1 MHDGKDREER
11 EDGLW
16 KIIGGLSGIFLC
28 IYYYV
33 FVYMEDD
40 RSVLLCYVYVH
51 ISRSTYFLFGF
62 LYMSGYTEKNHFFRF
77 EISCCRVTI
86 ISLIL

>member
-16 KIIGGLSGIFLC
+16 KTIGGLSGSCLS
-28 IYYYV
+28 IYYYIY
-33 FVYMEDD
+33 VYIEDD
-40 RSVLLCYVYVH
+40 RSVLLCYVHAH

-62 LYMSGYTEKNHFFRF
+62 LYMSGYTEKNYYFRL

-86 ISLIL
+86 ISMIL